1 MANDNELIEG
11 TIININVSYFDKSN
25 YSFRFLVESRFS
37 TVLLAQAIAFIP
49 DIDMKELKVNKTEVG
64 LVSKSSILYAREIE
78 EEINSRFGVNHTLS
92 LTNKGDSI
100 Q

>member
-11 TIININVSYFDKSN
+11 TIININVSYYDNSS
-25 YSFRFLVESRFS
+25 YSFRFLVESRFCNI
-37 TVLLAQAIAFIP
+37 LLAQAIAFMP
-49 DIDMKELKVNKTEVG
+49 DVDMKELKVNNTEVG

-78 EEINSRFGVNHTLS
+78 DEINSKFNINKSLS
-92 LTNKGDSI
+92 LTNKGDNI

>member
-1 MANDNELIEG
+1 MANDNELIE
-11 TIININVSYFDKSN
+11 
-25 YSFRFLVESRFS
+25 RFS

-78 EEINSRFGVNHTLS
+78 DEINSRFGVNHTLS

>member
-11 TIININVSYFDKSN
+11 TIININVSYYDKSN
-25 YSFRFLVESRFS
+25 Y
-37 TVLLAQAIAFIP
+37 
-49 DIDMKELKVNKTEVG
+49 IDMKELKVNKTEVG

-78 EEINSRFGVNHTLS
+78 DEINSRFGVNHTLS

>member
-1 MANDNELIEG
+1 
-11 TIININVSYFDKSN
+11 
-25 YSFRFLVESRFS
+25 
-37 TVLLAQAIAFIP
+37 
-49 DIDMKELKVNKTEVG
+49 MKELKVNKTEVG

-78 EEINSRFGVNHTLS
+78 DEINSRFGVNHTLS